1 MIVGDVQNAKLSYKA
16 RRNHLEQGN
25 KWLAARKIK
34 AFYNMIDDVTFE
46 EGVRALMQVSG
57 IGKFSPNM
65 VLMGYKANWQTCPKR
80 ELKTYFNVL
89 Q

>member
-1 MIVGDVQNAKLSYKA
+1 MGDVENSKLSYKLRKA
-16 RRNHLEQGN
+16 TLEQGN
-25 KWLAARKIK
+25 KWLTARKIK
-34 AFYNMIDDVTFE
+34 AFYSVIDDVSFT

-65 VLMGYKANWQTCPKR
+65 VLMGYKANWQTCNR
-80 ELKTYFNVL
+80 RDLKTYFHTL